1 MRNVDVVTE
10 GGSWGGSFRVVPN
23 ISNFYCGV
31 LETLL
36 YCKVPL
42 IDLRQLNLKG
52 RGVKLV
58 PFAKGIRPLAG
69 KTRAPPGGRP
79 GARVENGPLAAVGV
93 AAAPPGEAC
102 PFFWETKVRRVV
114 S

>member
-10 GGSWGGSFRVVPN
+10 VGSWVGSFRVVPN

-52 RGVKLV
+52 RVGKLV

-69 KTRAPPGGRP
+69 KTRGAHGG
-79 GARVENGPLAAVGV
+79 GAVARLETGPTDGAGLAADLR
-93 AAAPPGEAC
+93 A
-102 PFFWETKVRRVV
+102 
-114 S
+114 

>member
-10 GGSWGGSFRVVPN
+10 VGSWVGSFRVVPN

-52 RGVKLV
+52 QVVKLV

-69 KTRAPPGGRP
+69 TTGAATGAGPVSRLKTD
-79 GARVENGPLAAVGV
+79 PLAAM
-93 AAAPPGEAC
+93 
-102 PFFWETKVRRVV
+102 RVV
-114 S
+114 PDSPGA